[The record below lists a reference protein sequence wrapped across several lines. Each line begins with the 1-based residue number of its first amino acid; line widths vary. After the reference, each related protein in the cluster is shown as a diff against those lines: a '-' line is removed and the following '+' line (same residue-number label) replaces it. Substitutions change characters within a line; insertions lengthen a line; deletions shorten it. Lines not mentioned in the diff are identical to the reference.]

1 MSELAKKF
9 RETGIVPVVVIN
21 DPARAVGLAKA
32 LIDGGLPCAEVTF
45 RTAGAAEAIRLMHA
59 AYPDMLVGAGTVLT
73 EKQADEAIA
82 CGASFIV
89 APGLNPKIVRYVT
102 ERGVPMMPGVCT
114 PSEIEAALD
123 LGLNELKFFPAEPS
137 GGLKMIKALCA
148 PYTDVTF
155 MPTGGITPQNAR
167 DYLAF
172 NKIICVGGS
181 WMVPAKMIDEG
192 RFDEIEAM
200 VREAAAIVKE
210 VRNG

>member
-21 DPARAVGLAKA
+21 DPSKAAGLARA
-32 LIDGGLPCAEVTF
+32 LIEGGLPCAEVTF
-45 RTAGAAEAIRLMHA
+45 RTAGAAEAIRLIHE

-155 MPTGGITPQNAR
+155 MPTGGITPSNAR
-167 DYLAF
+167 EYLAYE
-172 NKIICVGGS
+172 KIICVGGS
-181 WMVPAKMIDEG
+181 WMVPAKLIDEG
-192 RFDEIEAM
+192 RFDEIEQM
-200 VREAAAIVKE
+200 VREAAAIVRE